1 MGPPGNGGPHAL
13 QCDDA
18 PISGKA
24 GSGLRERPSLNLSLL
39 AYRLI
44 RIDQRP
50 LAGRLVSGYGDQIG
64 LSERQEWYLML
75 ALLQARIHRMASRL
89 CRRLPSDDARRHRH
103 DRREIAEVARHDQRR
118 ALLRKLAELPDILLA
133 DTQLHCLDATAFAER
148 AADSAQALG
157 CSGRDGEDCAGLAL
171 RLVDLL

>member
-13 QCDDA
+13 ECDDA

-50 LAGRLVSGYGDQIG
+50 LAGRLVSGYGDQI
-64 LSERQEWYLML
+64 MVI
-75 ALLQARIHRMASRL
+75 APSRL
-89 CRRLPSDDARRHRH
+89 RRRLPSDDARRHRH

-133 DTQLHCLDATAFAER
+133 DTQL
-148 AADSAQALG
+148 
-157 CSGRDGEDCAGLAL
+157 
-171 RLVDLL
+171 